1 MEDSGR
7 ALEDDAGTVRSLRRF
22 LLAGFEIM
30 TFKLLAGLVV
40 DHGVDEDAVD
50 NVGLRVAVIDTGA
63 VLLVSRNGSTLG

>member
-7 ALEDDAGTVRSLRRF
+7 ALENDACTVRSLRRF

-40 DHGVDEDAVD
+40 DDGVNEDAVD

>member
-1 MEDSGR
+1 MEVSGR

-40 DHGVDEDAVD
+40 DDGVDEDAVD

>member
-7 ALEDDAGTVRSLRRF
+7 ALEDDAGTVKSLRRF

-40 DHGVDEDAVD
+40 DDGVEDAVD

>member
-40 DHGVDEDAVD
+40 DDGVEDAVD

>member
-7 ALEDDAGTVRSLRRF
+7 ALEDDAGTVRYLRRF

-40 DHGVDEDAVD
+40 DDGVEDAVD

>member
-7 ALEDDAGTVRSLRRF
+7 ALENDACTVRSLRRF

-40 DHGVDEDAVD
+40 DDGVEDAVD

>member
-30 TFKLLAGLVV
+30 MFKLLAGLVV
-40 DHGVDEDAVD
+40 DDGVEDAVD